1 MSGSFPTDPEAFRT
15 GLPEKAGP
23 THNKTMYYKIED
35 KFNALLRHM
44 REGLPIETCLSLSDM
59 TMDQYRAMN
68 HIPEA
73 RQQMVTAM
81 AEKER
86 IVLDS
91 IISAA
96 VNGNTDAGRWYLER
110 RSGKAYMTEAQKTA
124 LSLQIDRWRME
135 KKIIR
140 AELEAD
146 PHRVA
151 SKPGRKSKPKAIE
164 EKTDDIEPLEIEF
177 EPGSESE
184 ED

>member
-1 MSGSFPTDPEAFRT
+1 M
-15 GLPEKAGP
+15 L
-23 THNKTMYYKIED
+23 YKIED

-44 REGLPIETCLSLSDM
+44 REGLPLETCLSLSDM
-59 TMDQYRAMN
+59 TMNEYRAMN

-73 RQQMVTAM
+73 RQQMVSAM

-91 IISAA
+91 IISSA
-96 VNGNTDAGRWYLER
+96 VNGNTDAARWYLER
-110 RSGKAYMTEAQKTA
+110 RSGKAYMTEAQKHA
-124 LSLQIDRWRME
+124 LDLQIDRWRME

-151 SKPGRKSKPKAIE
+151 AKRGRKAKAIPQKSDE
-164 EKTDDIEPLEIEF
+164 IEPLEMEF
-177 EPGSESE
+177 EPSSESE